1 MKILFIVPYAPTL
14 IRVRP
19 YQLIRSLAQQGHDI
33 TLATLWTTDEE
44 RGALNQ
50 ITAHCRQVVMHHLS
64 HWRVIRNMA
73 RSVCTPRPL
82 QSAYAWQP
90 ELGQSIRSLLREQT
104 FDVVHLEH
112 LRGARYGLDAKA
124 TLAEQRRQTP
134 VIWDSV
140 DCITHLFQQAVEQSR
155 SRQGRLMTQLD
166 LGRTRRYEG
175 WLVRQFDRV
184 LVTSSTE
191 KQALASL
198 GQESQRTDKSRQAE
212 AAQAY
217 ASDAKVE
224 AGHERRLAV
233 VANGVDLE
241 YFTPQ
246 PGLQGEADLVFTG
259 KMSYHANVTAALYLV
274 QEIMPLVWA
283 QRPDATIWIVGKEPP
298 AEIRGLAYRN
308 GNLNRVVVTGTV
320 PDIRPFLHH
329 ATVAVAPILYGA
341 GIQNKLLE
349 AMASGTPVIASP
361 QAMAGLPAQSSES
374 ALVADGPESF
384 AAAIVRLLGDKA
396 ARITLGQRGRCY
408 VEEHHAWPNV
418 VTQLEGIYRDAIA
431 ERESHAH
438 ACCL

>member
-1 MKILFIVPYAPTL
+1 MEASLKILFIVPYAPTL

-19 YQLIRSLAQQGHDI
+19 YQLIRSLAQQGHDL
-33 TLATLWTTDEE
+33 TLATLWTSEEE
-44 RGALNQ
+44 RAALSQ
-50 ITAHCRQVVMHHLS
+50 IAEHCGQVIMHRLS
-64 HWRVIRNMA
+64 HWRVIGNMA
-73 RSVCTPRPL
+73 RSVCTPKPL
-82 QSAYAWQP
+82 QAAYAWQP
-90 ELGQSIRSLLREQT
+90 ELGQSIRSLLRERA

-124 TLAEQRRQTP
+124 TLAEQQRQTP
-134 VIWDSV
+134 VVWDSV

-155 SRQGRLMTQLD
+155 SRKGRLMTQLD

-191 KQALASL
+191 KQALADL
-198 GQESQRTDKSRQAE
+198 GQADAANTNLDKAN
-212 AAQAY
+212 
-217 ASDAKVE
+217 VE
-224 AGHERRLAV
+224 AGHDRRLAV
-233 VANGVDLE
+233 VANGVDLQ

-259 KMSYHANVTAALYLV
+259 KMSYHANVTAALSLV

-283 QRPDATIWIVGKEPP
+283 QRPDATVWIVGKEPP
-298 AEIRGLAYRN
+298 AEIRSLASRK
-308 GNLNRVVVTGTV
+308 GNQERVVVTGTV

-329 ATVAVAPILYGA
+329 ATIAVAPILYGA

-361 QAMAGLPAQSSES
+361 QAMAGLPAQSSDS
-374 ALVADGPESF
+374 ALVADGPAGF

-396 ARITLGQRGRCY
+396 ARIALGARGRCY

-418 VTQLEGIYRDAIA
+418 VTQLAEIYQDAIA
-431 ERESHAH
+431 ERERQAY